1 VFPKL
6 NTNILQITIFFVFFL
21 YLVLNVFLGLD
32 LTDEM
37 QYYGQVKGLLDTN
50 RLFSNDLFIQQ
61 TIYLLFFPLFKIHE
75 YFFLDK
81 GLVIFSRFIVF
92 IISLSVTFY
101 AYLQF
106 NKLSNKTI
114 VNLFA
119 ALSLCLS
126 IFFTGNFSLNYNSA
140 SQILWILFLLNF
152 LNWEEKN
159 IVFFLFL
166 FFLMLFINPLMALSI
181 ASILFIR
188 YIFEK
193 NLKEILFI
201 ISSFFLIFICYV
213 FLLIKFSSPEI
224 LWTSIAFSQGFNIG
238 SIIEWKGIDF
248 FLLFL
253 IMFSFVI
260 YFNKYLNFRLSNYY
274 KSFYYLF
281 FLATYLLA
289 TFFLTIN
296 SNYLILIFC
305 ITFLYLTVSN
315 IKVNESVIE
324 KNKFKW
330 QIFSIFI
337 FFLSAILFSS
347 NGVKQGLSSLLIALP
362 LLIIYSN
369 QLLFFK
375 LMKKN
380 IKVSPIFFIFII
392 FFLNNFLYSYR
403 DNNIMYQSEEVDF
416 IPAFYQIRVS
426 PARYNFLKK
435 TSESFEDLKNKET
448 LIVSRFP
455 VIYFSGFA
463 KYETCMIF
471 MHSIESSS
479 SEERLSQCLNSKKP
493 EKIILVKEDS
503 FPSDKNHR
511 RINLLLEDYIE
522 ENLYLCDQ
530 NEIKFHNHNN
540 FNPSYLNYLNCSFHQ

>member
-1 VFPKL
+1 MFPKL
-6 NTNILQITIFFVFFL
+6 NTNILQITIFSVFFL

-188 YIFEK
+188 HF
-193 NLKEILFI
+193 
-201 ISSFFLIFICYV
+201 
-213 FLLIKFSSPEI
+213 
-224 LWTSIAFSQGFNIG
+224 
-238 SIIEWKGIDF
+238 
-248 FLLFL
+248 
-253 IMFSFVI
+253 
-260 YFNKYLNFRLSNYY
+260 
-274 KSFYYLF
+274 
-281 FLATYLLA
+281 
-289 TFFLTIN
+289 
-296 SNYLILIFC
+296 
-305 ITFLYLTVSN
+305 
-315 IKVNESVIE
+315 
-324 KNKFKW
+324 
-330 QIFSIFI
+330 
-337 FFLSAILFSS
+337 
-347 NGVKQGLSSLLIALP
+347 
-362 LLIIYSN
+362 
-369 QLLFFK
+369 
-375 LMKKN
+375 
-380 IKVSPIFFIFII
+380 
-392 FFLNNFLYSYR
+392 
-403 DNNIMYQSEEVDF
+403 
-416 IPAFYQIRVS
+416 
-426 PARYNFLKK
+426 
-435 TSESFEDLKNKET
+435 
-448 LIVSRFP
+448 
-455 VIYFSGFA
+455 
-463 KYETCMIF
+463 
-471 MHSIESSS
+471 
-479 SEERLSQCLNSKKP
+479 
-493 EKIILVKEDS
+493 
-503 FPSDKNHR
+503 
-511 RINLLLEDYIE
+511 
-522 ENLYLCDQ
+522 
-530 NEIKFHNHNN
+530 
-540 FNPSYLNYLNCSFHQ
+540 